1 MITTI
6 NLFYKDKTNLMETG
20 TFSSDRI
27 SNIDDARVLIV
38 KYLNGNF
45 SDAKY
50 RINVRYGLKQ
60 INNSINI
67 IFDEHLSVKREFM
80 LKQIFND

>member
-27 SNIDDARVLIV
+27 SNIDDARVLII

-45 SDAKY
+45 SDVKY
-50 RINVRYGLKQ
+50 KINVRYGLKQ
-60 INNSINI
+60 IDNSINI
-67 IFDEHLSVKREFM
+67 IFDEHLSVKREFK

>member
-45 SDAKY
+45 SDVKY
-50 RINVRYGLKQ
+50 RINVRY
-60 INNSINI
+60 
-67 IFDEHLSVKREFM
+67 
-80 LKQIFND
+80 

>member
-20 TFSSDRI
+20 TFSSYRI

-45 SDAKY
+45 SDVKY

-60 INNSINI
+60 IDNSINI
-67 IFDEHLSVKREFM
+67 IFDDHLSVKREFK